1 MLVAVVFCQ
10 TKKKLQMKD
19 DFLIQ
24 NFGGRVI
31 CLKGVGK
38 MFYQEGFP
46 ISIAVSEF
54 KKKGIEVS
62 FLHMIEEF
70 WDNGW
75 SWKTIEM
82 KLRCELEED
91 IDKALQIDMDYLMS
105 FYACLEQPRRKN
117 GGYEESREMIFQYLF
132 GSSTDEVRS
141 GKNKE
146 PLNWLRAVLQ

>member
-1 MLVAVVFCQ
+1 
-10 TKKKLQMKD
+10 MKD

-24 NFGGRVI
+24 QFGERTI

-46 ISIAVSEF
+46 ISLAVSELN
-54 KKKGIEVS
+54 KKGIEVS

-70 WDNGW
+70 WNNGW

-82 KLRCELEED
+82 KLRGELEED
-91 IDKALQIDMDYLMS
+91 IDKSLQIDFDYLKT
-105 FYACLEQPRRKN
+105 FYNCLEQPTRTN

-132 GSSTDEVRS
+132 GISTDDVRIGNGIEVCDWFR
-141 GKNKE
+141 KVIIRN
-146 PLNWLRAVLQ
+146 